1 MSQLVIELPDT
12 LSQQLDES
20 GVNQKQ
26 LQTLVSRFIQ
36 LYLYRE
42 QLADFKREVE
52 DLLTPPVASGNRP
65 LFGSGK
71 HLQITMADDFDAP
84 LEDFAEY
91 MQ

>member
-1 MSQLVIELPDT
+1 MSQLIIELPDAVR
-12 LSQQLDES
+12 QQLDES

-36 LYLYRE
+36 LYLHRE
-42 QLADFKREVE
+42 QLSDLKREVE
-52 DLLTPPVASGNRP
+52 NLLTPTVDSGNRP
-65 LFGSGK
+65 RFGSGK